1 MDKNTKILIAG
12 TGLGGLATA
21 ACLLQ
26 AGYDV
31 EVYEQ
36 ASKLGEIGAGI
47 QLSAPAVKVLHNLG
61 LENALKAVSVKPQA
75 FEFRL
80 YNTGEVLH
88 KVPLAKTHE
97 ESHGAPYY
105 HVHRSDLHQILA
117 NKVLEL
123 GPNSVHLNSEAT
135 GFTENNH
142 NTFLHL
148 ADGRKVKG
156 DILIGADGIKSAIR
170 DQIVGVTPTDFTGQ
184 VAWRATVDVKKLP
197 ANFMEKIVAIW
208 CGPKK
213 HAVVYYLRSGELL
226 NFVGCVENEKWQN
239 ESWTVKADWQELKD
253 DFAGWND
260 EIQTIIDNIDKD
272 QCYRWSMN
280 NRVPIKNWRTN
291 KAVVMGDAAHPTLP
305 YMASGAFMQLLP
317 KGFDSS
323 AYRSTDATVF
333 SVVEG
338 TGKSEIG
345 DKTFNWGPNDTFVV
359 PSWHYVQHFANDECV
374 LFSYSDRSVQH
385 ALGLWRQDRG
395 NR

>member
-12 TGLGGLATA
+12 AGLGGLATA

-105 HVHRSDLHQILA
+105 HIHRSDLHQILA

-135 GFTENNH
+135 GFTENNQ
-142 NTFLHL
+142 NAFLHL

-170 DQIVGVTPTDFTGQ
+170 DQIVGVTPPDFTGQ

-272 QCYRWSMN
+272 QCYLWSMN

-305 YMASGAFMQLLP
+305 YMASGAVMAIEDAAVLMRSLNTNEDVIEALDMFQRNRVDRTGLIVTESTEHGELYHLSN
-317 KGFDSS
+317 KEEFEAGFGKKNIAKERAEWLYSYDPL
-323 AYRSTDATVF
+323 TV
-333 SVVEG
+333 EL
-338 TGKSEIG
+338 I
-345 DKTFNWGPNDTFVV
+345 
-359 PSWHYVQHFANDECV
+359 
-374 LFSYSDRSVQH
+374 
-385 ALGLWRQDRG
+385 
-395 NR
+395 

>member
-1 MDKNTKILIAG
+1 MDKNKKILIAG
-12 TGLGGLATA
+12 AGLGGLATA

-80 YNTGEVLH
+80 FNSGEVLH

-105 HVHRSDLHQILA
+105 HIHRSDLHQILA

-123 GPNSVHLNSEAT
+123 DPNSVHLNSEAT
-135 GFTENNH
+135 GFTENNQ
-142 NTFLHL
+142 NVFLHL

-170 DQIVGVTPTDFTGQ
+170 DQIVGVTPPDFTGQ

-305 YMASGAFMQLLP
+305 YMASGAVMAIEDAAVLMRSLNTNEDVTEALDMFQRNRVDRTARIVTESTEHGDLYHLSN
-317 KGFDSS
+317 KEEFEAGFGKKNIAKERAEWLYSYDPLM
-323 AYRSTDATVF
+323 
-333 SVVEG
+333 VEL
-338 TGKSEIG
+338 S
-345 DKTFNWGPNDTFVV
+345 
-359 PSWHYVQHFANDECV
+359 
-374 LFSYSDRSVQH
+374 
-385 ALGLWRQDRG
+385 
-395 NR
+395 

>member
-1 MDKNTKILIAG
+1 MDKSKKILIAG
-12 TGLGGLATA
+12 AGLGGLTTA

-36 ASKLGEIGAGI
+36 AAKLGEIGAGI

-61 LENALKAVSVKPQA
+61 LENVLKSVSVKPQA

-80 YNTGEVLH
+80 FNSGEVLH

-105 HVHRSDLHQILA
+105 HIHRSDLHQILA

-123 GPNSVHLNSEAT
+123 DPKSVHLNSEAT
-135 GFTENNH
+135 GFSENNQKVI
-142 NTFLHL
+142 LHL
-148 ADGRKVKG
+148 TNGRKVEG
-156 DILIGADGIKSAIR
+156 DILIGADGIKSVVR
-170 DQIVGVTPTDFTGQ
+170 DQIIGETPPDFTGQ

-239 ESWTVKADWQELKD
+239 ESWTVKADWQELKN

-280 NRVPIKNWRTN
+280 NRVPIKNWRTD

-305 YMASGAFMQLLP
+305 YMASGAVMAIEDAAVLMRSLNANEDVTEALDMFQRNRVDRTARIVMESTEHGDLYHLSN
-317 KGFDSS
+317 KEEFEAGFGKKNIAKERAEWLYSYDPM
-323 AYRSTDATVF
+323 TV
-333 SVVEG
+333 
-338 TGKSEIG
+338 I
-345 DKTFNWGPNDTFVV
+345 
-359 PSWHYVQHFANDECV
+359 
-374 LFSYSDRSVQH
+374 LI
-385 ALGLWRQDRG
+385 
-395 NR
+395 

>member
-1 MDKNTKILIAG
+1 MDKSKKILIAG
-12 TGLGGLATA
+12 AGLGGLTTA

-61 LENALKAVSVKPQA
+61 LENVLKSVSVKPQA

-80 YNTGEVLH
+80 FNSGEVLH

-105 HVHRSDLHQILA
+105 HIHRSDLHQILA

-123 GPNSVHLNSEAT
+123 DPKSVHLNSEAT
-135 GFTENNH
+135 GFSENNQKVI
-142 NTFLHL
+142 LHL
-148 ADGRKVKG
+148 ANGSNVEG
-156 DILIGADGIKSAIR
+156 DILIGADGIKSVVR
-170 DQIVGVTPTDFTGQ
+170 DQIVGETPPDFTGQ

-305 YMASGAFMQLLP
+305 YMASGAVMAIEDAAVLMRSLNANEDVTEALDMFQRNRVDRTARIVMESTEHGDLYHLSN
-317 KGFDSS
+317 KEEFEAGFGKKNIAKERAEWLYSYDPM
-323 AYRSTDATVF
+323 TV
-333 SVVEG
+333 
-338 TGKSEIG
+338 I
-345 DKTFNWGPNDTFVV
+345 
-359 PSWHYVQHFANDECV
+359 
-374 LFSYSDRSVQH
+374 LI
-385 ALGLWRQDRG
+385 
-395 NR
+395 

>member
-12 TGLGGLATA
+12 AGLGGLATA

-135 GFTENNH
+135 GFTENNQ
-142 NTFLHL
+142 NAFLHL
-148 ADGRKVKG
+148 ADGRKVKC

-170 DQIVGVTPTDFTGQ
+170 DQIVGVTPPDFTGQ
-184 VAWRATVDVKKLP
+184 VAWRATVD
-197 ANFMEKIVAIW
+197 
-208 CGPKK
+208 
-213 HAVVYYLRSGELL
+213 
-226 NFVGCVENEKWQN
+226 
-239 ESWTVKADWQELKD
+239 
-253 DFAGWND
+253 
-260 EIQTIIDNIDKD
+260 
-272 QCYRWSMN
+272 
-280 NRVPIKNWRTN
+280 
-291 KAVVMGDAAHPTLP
+291 
-305 YMASGAFMQLLP
+305 
-317 KGFDSS
+317 
-323 AYRSTDATVF
+323 
-333 SVVEG
+333 
-338 TGKSEIG
+338 
-345 DKTFNWGPNDTFVV
+345 
-359 PSWHYVQHFANDECV
+359 
-374 LFSYSDRSVQH
+374 
-385 ALGLWRQDRG
+385 
-395 NR
+395 